1 MINNNFYELCRWI
14 ENILDKWAEIMQGYE
29 TNNDKHLYYLIYWLY
44 DKVAKESGSDSFNIN
59 WIYSKFQ
66 KLLEKN
72 SFCDIKNKKCNT
84 IFAKE
89 FNVNTLKNKKY
100 FYDFS
105 ESYNLLKEI
114 LNGSSSD
121 KKKKCCDYIRY
132 IFDLYKNI
140 NEKYLKSA
148 EGRFDE
154 INYFETAYKKKD
166 ILDLITNKCHISEIK
181 SVFTKNNE
189 ALPISNEQLESELG
203 DVFQLPKIDK
213 NLEESLL
220 SGLPSH
226 EIYKELNSNKDL
238 DLYKNYCEQLFQTEN
253 NKNELVLLCK
263 KFSRNLKGKLS
274 NIENKETNYTDRCLY
289 FNHWL
294 YEEIGKIYNDHLKY
308 VYNIPTFSKFLNV
321 STKINSKLMPNVVR
335 ENIQLIEV
343 ERKNYYTD
351 LLEHLRNQSISKKLL
366 KHTNYEA
373 MPKENFKHYKITNYV
388 PCVYNLTCRLDEC
401 KYIKDLFDYFK
412 NYKTISECN
421 ISSEKDKCQKYCKYV
436 TYINKLYENYI
447 HKCCTY
453 FSTGEHVDNCPKYF
467 KCDEEYNPY
476 KLYLKLNCS
485 KIQPGEQFIE
495 VIKPSPID
503 QYVKSLTDI
512 SEKQRQ
518 ISQNFDSSKTLYEM
532 LISDPFYMFT
542 LPFSAIIGIF
552 FLFFILYKLDKLP
565 SEQFDKECKELLNI
579 NLLDEAV
586 VESDLKKPLDKWI
599 QEFKKA
605 LVPYFSNKCLPN
617 VSEENALR
625 ICRNFNY
632 WLSYKILDEF
642 CQNKNYYES
651 MLKKNYNQSICKE
664 YSDYINY
671 IKGRLNYF
679 IKSAAIADDE
689 IIIIDDKCKFT
700 NKCLIF
706 PKITCNSHDMIEI
719 VYNEVDINDSNRHIN
734 YCAVYNSLSETTTGI
749 NFYFLDLKMVFSI
762 LLSTF
767 GFIIF
772 TLIIYKVSLNLHIIN
787 INVIDFTIIM
797 HLNALYGLKCTHILA
812 QLFIIYITAH

>member
-1 MINNNFYELCRWI
+1 MNGYKSNNY
-14 ENILDKWAEIMQGYE
+14 
-29 TNNDKHLYYLIYWLY
+29 KHCNCLIYWLY
-44 DKVAKESGSDSFNIN
+44 DKVVKESNSNSFNIN
-59 WIYSKFQ
+59 WIYGKFQ
-66 KLLEKN
+66 NLLGKN
-72 SFCDIKNKKCNT
+72 SFCAIRNEKCNR
-84 IFAKE
+84 IFDKV

-105 ESYNLLKEI
+105 ESYNFLEKI
-114 LNGSSSD
+114 LNGNSSD
-121 KKKKCCDYIRY
+121 NQKKCCDYIKY
-132 IFDLYKNI
+132 IFGLYKDI
-140 NEKYLKSA
+140 NEKHLKLA
-148 EGRFDE
+148 QGCFDE
-154 INYFETAYKKKD
+154 INYFETTYKND
-166 ILDLITNKCHISEIK
+166 YILDLIAKKCNVSEIK
-181 SVFTKNNE
+181 SIFTKNNE
-189 ALPISNEQLESELG
+189 ALSISNEKPKSELEE
-203 DVFQLPKIDK
+203 VFKLPKIDK

-220 SGLPSH
+220 NDLPSF
-226 EIYKELNSNKDL
+226 EIYKELNNDQDL
-238 DLYKNYCEQLFQTEN
+238 DKYKEDCEQLFKSES
-253 NKNELVLLCK
+253 NKDKLIQLCK

-274 NIENKETNYTDRCLY
+274 NIANKETNNTDRCLY

-294 YEEIGKIYNDHLKY
+294 YEEIGKIYNDHHKY
-308 VYNIPTFSKFLNV
+308 VYNLPAFSKFLSV
-321 STKINSKLMPNVVR
+321 SDTINSKLMPNVVH
-335 ENIQLIEV
+335 ENIKLIED
-343 ERKNYYTD
+343 ERKEYYKK
-351 LLEHLRNQSISKKLL
+351 LLEHFNKQSILKKEF
-366 KHTNYEA
+366 KQTNYEA
-373 MPKENFKHYKITNYV
+373 MPKENFKHYKVTNYV
-388 PCVYNLTCRLDEC
+388 PCVYNLTFRLDEC

-412 NYKTISECN
+412 NYKTISKCD
-421 ISSEKDKCQKYCKYV
+421 ISSEKDKCQNYCKYV

-467 KCDEEYNPY
+467 KCGEEYNPY
-476 KLYLKLNCS
+476 KLYIKLNCS
-485 KIQPGEQFIE
+485 EIQQPGEQFIE

-734 YCAVYNSLSETTTGI
+734 NCAVYNSLSETTTGI